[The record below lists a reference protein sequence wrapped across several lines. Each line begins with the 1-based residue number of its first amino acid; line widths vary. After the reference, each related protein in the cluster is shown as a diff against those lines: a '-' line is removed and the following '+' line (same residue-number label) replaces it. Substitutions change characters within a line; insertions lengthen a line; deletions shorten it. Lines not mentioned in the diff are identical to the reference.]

1 MCQARWCH
9 TFTSVIKFGP
19 DHSTWQGEQATEDQ
33 GPHNNF
39 TLRKSDPTNSG
50 AHLTLEKFSFLS

>member
-39 TLRKSDPTNSG
+39 TLSDS
-50 AHLTLEKFSFLS
+50 LTQQIPEHI